1 MLDLLLKPLHR
12 LKRRTSTNLIQTPV
26 SLPVQE
32 SRPFLVHGQWKS
44 GDLSVPVV
52 DPFTGKLVAQ
62 VTQATE
68 SDVEEA
74 IASTCLA
81 AMAME
86 RLPAHARYNILQQV
100 AALIYR
106 RRDQFAQVITAE
118 AGKPITDAKRE
129 VGRAI
134 QTFTVAAEEARRIP
148 GEVIPLDW
156 TPGSD
161 THLGVLRRFPIGP
174 ILGITPFNFPLNLV
188 AHKVAPALASG
199 NPILIKPAPQTPL
212 TALLLGEVIMEA
224 RVPPGGL
231 NVVPCDN
238 SLAERMVVDPRFKLF
253 SFTGSASVGWMLKA
267 KCGKKKVTL
276 ELGGNAG
283 VVIEP
288 DADLELAAQR
298 CAAGGFGYAGQ
309 TCIAVQRVF
318 VHHSIADAF
327 TTKLLMHVVRLK
339 VGDPSDETT
348 SIGPLIDQTAAQ
360 RVEGWIGEAVA
371 DGARVLLGGKR
382 MGSLVE
388 ATVLSNVNPDMKVF
402 CKEVFGPVV
411 TVTPYRQLSEAV
423 ALLNQS
429 DYGLQAG
436 IFTQDINKIFYA
448 FRHVQVGA
456 VLANEIPTFRA
467 DHMPYGGVKD
477 SGLGREGVRA
487 AIDDMTEPR
496 MLIMN
501 LKDPSHLSEKNI

>member
-1 MLDLLLKPLHR
+1 M
-12 LKRRTSTNLIQTPV
+12 
-26 SLPVQE
+26 QE
-32 SRPFLVHGQWKS
+32 SRPFLVHGRWKS
-44 GDLSVPVV
+44 GELSASVV

-74 IASTCLA
+74 IASTCSA
-81 AMAME
+81 AATME
-86 RLPAHARYNILQQV
+86 QLPSHARYNILQQV
-100 AALIYR
+100 AALLYR
-106 RRDQFAQVITAE
+106 RRDEFVRAITAE

-129 VGRAI
+129 VSRAI

-148 GEVIPLDW
+148 GEVVPLDW
-156 TPGSD
+156 TPGFD
-161 THLGVLRRFPIGP
+161 THLGMLRRFPIGP

-188 AHKVAPALASG
+188 SHKVAPALASG

-212 TALLLGEVIMEA
+212 TALLLGEVVMEA
-224 RVPPGGL
+224 GIPPGGL

-238 SLAERMVVDPRFKLF
+238 TLAERMVVDPRFKLL

-309 TCIAVQRVF
+309 TCISVQRVF
-318 VHHSIADAF
+318 VHHSISDVF
-327 TTKLLMHVVRLK
+327 TTKLLMHVARLK
-339 VGDPSDETT
+339 AGDPADETT
-348 SIGPLIDQTAAQ
+348 SIGPLIDQAAAQ
-360 RVEGWIGEAVA
+360 RVENWIGEAVA

-388 ATVLSNVNPDMKVF
+388 ATVLSNVKPDMKVS

-436 IFTQDINKIFYA
+436 LFTQDINKIFYA
-448 FRHVQVGA
+448 FRHLEVGA

-487 AIDDMTEPR
+487 AIEDMTEPR

-501 LKDPSHLSEKNI
+501 LKDPHH

>member
-1 MLDLLLKPLHR
+1 M
-12 LKRRTSTNLIQTPV
+12 
-26 SLPVQE
+26 QE
-32 SRPFLVHGQWKS
+32 FRPFLVHGQWKS
-44 GDLSVPVV
+44 GELSAPVV

-62 VTQATE
+62 VTQATA

-74 IASTCLA
+74 IASTCSA
-81 AMAME
+81 ASTME
-86 RLPAHARYNILQQV
+86 QLPSHARYNILQQV
-100 AALIYR
+100 AALLYR
-106 RRDQFAQVITAE
+106 RRDECAQTITAE
-118 AGKPITDAKRE
+118 AGKPIADAKRE
-129 VGRAI
+129 VSRAI

-148 GEVIPLDW
+148 GEVVPLDW
-156 TPGSD
+156 TPGFD
-161 THLGVLRRFPIGP
+161 THLGLLRRFPIGP

-212 TALLLGEVIMEA
+212 TALLLGEVALEA
-224 RVPPGGL
+224 GVPPGGL

-238 SLAERMVVDPRFKLF
+238 SLAERMVVDPRFKLL

-283 VVIEP
+283 VVVEP
-288 DADLELAAQR
+288 DADLDLAARR

-309 TCIAVQRVF
+309 TCISVQRIF
-318 VHHSIADAF
+318 VHQSVADVF
-327 TTKLLMHVVRLK
+327 TTKLLMHVARLK
-339 VGDPSDETT
+339 VGDPADETT
-348 SIGPLIDQTAAQ
+348 SIGPLIDQAAAQ
-360 RVEGWIGEAVA
+360 RVESWIGEAVA

-388 ATVLSNVNPDMKVF
+388 ATVLSNVKPEMNVS

-436 IFTQDINKIFYA
+436 IFTQDIDKIFYA
-448 FRHVQVGA
+448 FRHVEVGA

-487 AIDDMTEPR
+487 AIEDMTEPR
-496 MLIMN
+496 MLILN
-501 LKDPSHLSEKNI
+501 LKDPSGPTEKSV

>member
-1 MLDLLLKPLHR
+1 M
-12 LKRRTSTNLIQTPV
+12 
-26 SLPVQE
+26 QE
-32 SRPFLVHGQWKS
+32 PRPFLVHGQWKQ
-44 GDLSVPVV
+44 GDIVSPVV

-68 SDVEEA
+68 SDIEQAV
-74 IASTCLA
+74 ASTFSA
-81 AMAME
+81 AAPM
-86 RLPAHARYNILQQV
+86 RQLPSHARYDMLQRI
-100 AALIYR
+100 ATLLDR
-106 RRDQFAQVITAE
+106 RRDEFTHTITTE

-129 VGRAI
+129 VSRAI

-148 GEVIPLDW
+148 GEVLPLDW
-156 TPGSD
+156 TPGFD
-161 THLGVLRRFPIGP
+161 THVGLLRRFPIGP

-212 TALLLGEVIMEA
+212 TALLLGEVALEA
-224 RVPPGGL
+224 GVPPGGL
-231 NVVPCDN
+231 NIVPCDN
-238 SLAERMVVDPRFKLF
+238 LLAERMVGDPRFKLL

-276 ELGGNAG
+276 ELGGNAA
-283 VVIEP
+283 VVIES
-288 DADLELAAQR
+288 DADIEFAAQR

-309 TCIAVQRVF
+309 TCISVQRIF
-318 VHHSIADAF
+318 VHHSITDLF
-327 TTKLLMHVVRLK
+327 TTKLLMHVARLK
-339 VGDPSDETT
+339 MGDPTDETT
-348 SIGPLIDQTAAQ
+348 SIGPLIDDAAAQ

-382 MGSLVE
+382 RGSLVE
-388 ATVLSNVNPDMKVF
+388 ATVLSNVKPEMKVS
-402 CKEVFGPVV
+402 CREVFGPVV

-429 DYGLQAG
+429 DFGLQAG
-436 IFTQDINKIFYA
+436 IFTQDINKIFYVY
-448 FRHVQVGA
+448 RHVEVGA

-487 AIDDMTEPR
+487 AIEDMTEPR

-501 LKDPSHLSEKNI
+501 LKEPPNSPEKSV

>member
-1 MLDLLLKPLHR
+1 M
-12 LKRRTSTNLIQTPV
+12 
-26 SLPVQE
+26 QE

-448 FRHVQVGA
+448 FRHVQAGA

>member
-1 MLDLLLKPLHR
+1 M
-12 LKRRTSTNLIQTPV
+12 
-26 SLPVQE
+26 QE
-32 SRPFLVHGQWKS
+32 SRPFLVHGQWKQ
-44 GDLSVPVV
+44 GDGASPVV

-68 SDVEEA
+68 SDIEQAV
-74 IASTCLA
+74 ASTSSA
-81 AMAME
+81 ADSMG
-86 RLPAHARYNILQQV
+86 RLPSHARYDMLQRIATLLYQ
-100 AALIYR
+100 
-106 RRDQFAQVITAE
+106 RRDEFAHTITAE

-129 VGRAI
+129 VSRAI

-148 GEVIPLDW
+148 GEVVPLDW
-156 TPGSD
+156 TPGFD
-161 THLGVLRRFPIGP
+161 THIGLLRRFPIGP

-212 TALLLGEVIMEA
+212 TALLLGEVALEA
-224 RVPPGGL
+224 GVPPGGL

-238 SLAERMVVDPRFKLF
+238 LLAERMVVDPRFKLL

-276 ELGGNAG
+276 ELGGNAA
-283 VVIEP
+283 VVIES
-288 DADLELAAQR
+288 DADIELAAQR

-309 TCIAVQRVF
+309 TCISVQRIF
-318 VHHSIADAF
+318 VHHSVTDLF
-327 TTKLLMHVVRLK
+327 TTKLLMHVARLK
-339 VGDPSDETT
+339 MGDPTDETT
-348 SIGPLIDQTAAQ
+348 SIGPLIDDAAAQ
-360 RVEGWIGEAVA
+360 RVEEWIGEAVA

-382 MGSLVE
+382 RGSLVE
-388 ATVLSNVNPDMKVF
+388 ATVLSNVKPEMKVS
-402 CKEVFGPVV
+402 CREVFGPVV

-429 DYGLQAG
+429 DFGLQAG

-448 FRHVQVGA
+448 YRHVEVGA

-487 AIDDMTEPR
+487 AIEDMTEPR

-501 LKDPSHLSEKNI
+501 LKEPANPT

>member
-1 MLDLLLKPLHR
+1 
-12 LKRRTSTNLIQTPV
+12 
-26 SLPVQE
+26 VQE

-44 GDLSVPVV
+44 SERSAPVV
-52 DPFTGKLVAQ
+52 DPFTGKLIAQ
-62 VTQATE
+62 VTHATE
-68 SDVEEA
+68 SDVDDA
-74 IASTCLA
+74 IASTCSA
-81 AMAME
+81 AATMGQ
-86 RLPAHARYNILQQV
+86 LPGHARYNILQQV
-100 AALIYR
+100 AALLYR
-106 RRDQFAQVITAE
+106 RRDEFAQTITAE
-118 AGKPITDAKRE
+118 AGKPIADAKRE
-129 VGRAI
+129 VSRAI

-148 GEVIPLDW
+148 GEVVPLDW
-156 TPGSD
+156 TPGFD

-212 TALLLGEVIMEA
+212 TALLIGEVAMEA
-224 RVPPGGL
+224 GVPPGGL
-231 NVVPCDN
+231 NVVPCEN
-238 SLAERMVVDPRFKLF
+238 ILAERMVADPRFKLL

-267 KCGKKKVTL
+267 KCEKKKVTL

-283 VVIEP
+283 VVIES

-309 TCIAVQRVF
+309 TCISVQRVF
-318 VHHSIADAF
+318 VHHSIADVF
-327 TTKLLMHVVRLK
+327 TTKFLMHVARLK
-339 VGDPSDETT
+339 VGDPADETT
-348 SIGPLIDQTAAQ
+348 SIGPLIDHAAAQ
-360 RVEGWIGEAVA
+360 RVESWIGEAVA

-388 ATVLSNVNPDMKVF
+388 ATVLSNVKPDMKVS
-402 CKEVFGPVV
+402 CREVFGPVV

-436 IFTQDINKIFYA
+436 LFTQDINKIFYA
-448 FRHVQVGA
+448 FRHMEVGA

-487 AIDDMTEPR
+487 AIEDMTEPR

-501 LKDPSHLSEKNI
+501 LKEPSAPSEKSV

>member
-1 MLDLLLKPLHR
+1 M
-12 LKRRTSTNLIQTPV
+12 
-26 SLPVQE
+26 QE

-44 GDLSVPVV
+44 GELTASVV
-52 DPFTGKLVAQ
+52 DPFTGMLVAQ
-62 VTQATE
+62 VAQATE

-74 IASTCLA
+74 IASTCSA
-81 AMAME
+81 AATME
-86 RLPAHARYNILQQV
+86 QLPGHARYNILQQV
-100 AALIYR
+100 AALLYR
-106 RRDQFAQVITAE
+106 RRDEFVQAITAE

-129 VGRAI
+129 VSRAI

-148 GEVIPLDW
+148 GEVVPLDW
-156 TPGSD
+156 APGFD
-161 THLGVLRRFPIGP
+161 THLGMLRRFPIGP

-199 NPILIKPAPQTPL
+199 NPILIKPAPQTPV
-212 TALLLGEVIMEA
+212 TALLLGEVVMEA
-224 RVPPGGL
+224 GIPPGGL

-238 SLAERMVVDPRFKLF
+238 SLAERMVVDPRFKLL

-288 DADLELAAQR
+288 DADLELAARR

-309 TCIAVQRVF
+309 TCISVQRVF

-327 TTKLLMHVVRLK
+327 TTKLLMHVARLK
-339 VGDPSDETT
+339 VGDPADETT
-348 SIGPLIDQTAAQ
+348 SIGPLIDQAAAQ
-360 RVEGWIGEAVA
+360 RVERWIGEAVA

-382 MGSLVE
+382 TGSLVE
-388 ATVLSNVNPDMKVF
+388 ATVLSNVNPDMNVS

-411 TVTPYRQLSEAV
+411 TVAPYRQLSDAV

-448 FRHVQVGA
+448 FRHFEVGA

-487 AIDDMTEPR
+487 AIEDMTEPR

-501 LKDPSHLSEKNI
+501 LKDPPHSPEKSV